1 MSEQPKLK
9 RVRLN
14 GDEISTAVPTLDA
27 LLAES
32 GFADMK
38 VATAING
45 TFVPARQRA
54 TRSLADGDH
63 IEVVAARQGG

>member
-1 MSEQPKLK
+1 LTDKPTLK

-14 GDEISTAVPTLDA
+14 GDEISTDVPTLDA
-27 LLAES
+27 LLTEA
-32 GFADMK
+32 GFGNAK

-45 TFVPARQRA
+45 TFVPARQR
-54 TRSLADGDH
+54 TTQTLADGDH